1 MDSSMQHHKSKE
13 LELEGVN
20 CNYGT
25 QQCKCVMFVFV
36 KIIKMRWEGDINN
49 HKRLCWQGWNDDK
62 MELAK
67 RKTHSLGQATLEV
80 VG

>member
-36 KIIKMRWEGDINN
+36 KIIKMR
-49 HKRLCWQGWNDDK
+49 
-62 MELAK
+62 
-67 RKTHSLGQATLEV
+67 
-80 VG
+80 